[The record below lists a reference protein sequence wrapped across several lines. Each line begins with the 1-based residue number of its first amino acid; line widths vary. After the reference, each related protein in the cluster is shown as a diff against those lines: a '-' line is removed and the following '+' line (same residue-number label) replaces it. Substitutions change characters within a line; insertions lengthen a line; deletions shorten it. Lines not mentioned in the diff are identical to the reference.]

1 LIAVFIE
8 QAGITL
14 ENKGDLTFFYEELQ
28 NQVLFRGNQ
37 AFIKNYTHDKT
48 ISYTNETNVV
58 YSNE

>member
-1 LIAVFIE
+1 MIAVFIE

-48 ISYTNETNVV
+48 ISSTNETNVV